1 MVLFY
6 AYCMCAIICHDL
18 TNNYGNTSSINYYK
32 YVSVLLHNL
41 SHNLSQQLQNFDQS
55 QAQNVALL
63 RHSCVTSAS
72 LLRHWYRLAVTV
84 AKRQQTPDFIGFPA
98 APFLPEGAVF
108 CIVSKK
114 KSYKK

>member
-1 MVLFY
+1 
-6 AYCMCAIICHDL
+6 MCAIICHDL

-55 QAQNVALL
+55 QAQNIALL
-63 RHSCVTSAS
+63 RHSCVT
-72 LLRHWYRLAVTV
+72 RYRLAVPV
-84 AKRQQTPDFIGFPA
+84 GKRPQTPDFIGFPA

-108 CIVSKK
+108 LYRFKEKII
-114 KSYKK
+114 